1 MANVTK
7 NLFDY
12 INSKDIAAYVTEKP
26 ENQIPY
32 FAETLFPAKK
42 QLGTDISWL
51 KGANGLPVAIQPSEY
66 DVKARLREKTGFEGV
81 ATEMAFFRESTRIGE
96 KDRQQLNL
104 LLNNPE
110 SQMAMP
116 IIRNIFDE
124 VARLVEGVRVQG
136 EYMRCQLL
144 TGGKIDVASADGRV
158 KYVYDYGQQ
167 NLFKCKKGH
176 AAWGE
181 ANEAA
186 DPVRD
191 INAWCDY
198 MEVLRGIR
206 PTRLVMNRNTF
217 LDMIHSPKVH
227 KMMYPDDSALNYY
240 VTDAKAKS
248 FIEEATGCA
257 IFIYAKKITTLSH
270 DTGIATGDVVNLIP
284 DGKVVILPPRASL
297 GSTWYGTTP
306 EESDLMTGSDAQV
319 SIVNNG
325 TAITTYKETH
335 PVQVVTVVSSVMI
348 PSFET
353 IDDCA
358 VADVTQV
365 STDSRT
371 EIK

>member
-217 LDMIHSPKVH
+217 LNMIHSPKVH

-270 DTGIATGDVVNLIP
+270 DTGIATGDVVNLIQ

-358 VADVTQV
+358 VANVTQV
-365 STDSRT
+365 STDSGT

>member
-217 LDMIHSPKVH
+217 LNMIHSPKVH

-358 VADVTQV
+358 VANVTQV
-365 STDSRT
+365 STDSGT

>member
-81 ATEMAFFRESTRIGE
+81 ATEMAFFREATRIGE

-144 TGGKIDVASADGRV
+144 TAGKIDVTSADGRV

-217 LDMIHSPKVH
+217 LNMIHSPKVH

-358 VADVTQV
+358 IANVTQV
-365 STDSRT
+365 STDSGT